1 MADAVRLG
9 VEVPLRKKGAGPGAS
24 AEVLQSLYCGMA
36 VIDVLAMPEVYENIS
51 EAEKERTEE
60 VRVQIINRLRGVYE
74 RADQVIVLGSL
85 LLRLHTGSMINV
97 AVILALSRWISWL

>member
-1 MADAVRLG
+1 
-9 VEVPLRKKGAGPGAS
+9 
-24 AEVLQSLYCGMA
+24 MA
-36 VIDVLAMPEVYENIS
+36 VIDVLAMPKVYKDMS

-74 RADQVIVLGSL
+74 RADQVIVPGSL